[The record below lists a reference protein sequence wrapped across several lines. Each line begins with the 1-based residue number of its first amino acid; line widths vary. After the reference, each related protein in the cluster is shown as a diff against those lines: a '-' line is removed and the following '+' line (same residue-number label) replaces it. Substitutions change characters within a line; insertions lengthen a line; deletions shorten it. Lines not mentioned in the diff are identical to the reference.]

1 MKKLLIGLG
10 GCGNNII
17 NLIQDQLD
25 QSCKTLSIQ
34 KDLQL
39 LSISQADFTL
49 NPKDKDY
56 EEKFKVILEHA
67 SEVKLILGSSGT
79 TSLLYLEK
87 ILKYFNDQNIPF
99 EILAIEPNK
108 YEGSNKLEISK
119 KVITVI
125 KENTNSYQLI
135 KNDDLNDTDY
145 IVVNTLTTKNLT

>member
-17 NLIQDQLD
+17 NLMQDQLD
-25 QSCKTLSIQ
+25 QSYKTLSIQ

-39 LSISQADFTL
+39 LSISQADFKL

-56 EEKFKVILEHA
+56 EEKLNVILEHA

-87 ILKYFNDQNIPF
+87 ILKQLNDKNIPF
-99 EILAIEPNK
+99 EIVAIEPNK
-108 YEGSNKLEISK
+108 YEGSKKTEISK

-125 KENTNSYQLI
+125 KDNTNSYQLI
-135 KNDDLNDTDY
+135 KNDNLNDTDY
-145 IVVNTLTTKNLT
+145 IVVNTITTKNQT